1 MHSVIA
7 SSGEVLKKQKRNKIT
22 TEHIVRRAVFDPTPD
37 LLLHMLLV
45 KQIKC
50 SRSVFGA
57 AVQCDDTIASTRSKM
72 SNLYNLEPQPTGKV
86 ILQTTNGDLSLEL
99 FAKQAPLASR
109 NFLQHCLD
117 GYYNNTIFH
126 RLVPKFIIQGGD
138 PTGTGSGGIS
148 AFNDGDP
155 FKDEFHSRLK
165 FNRRGLLG
173 MANEGKDSNGSQ
185 FFLTLDKTP
194 ELQDKHTL
202 FGRIEGDTIYN
213 LMKMAEAELVEG
225 EGSDRPLYP
234 TRVTGAEVLV
244 NPFEDMV
251 ARVKDAPRTKV
262 NDSKAVTKK
271 RKKPAGK
278 NVLSFGGDEGDEDFV
293 VPMAKKTKA
302 NPKLVAV
309 VNDDT
314 TTANGDSS
322 TIAQHTKGGEKIRR
336 RKSPTPVRGE
346 EVPESPIAK
355 VAPPVSRT
363 RDMSRSSSPEPDRS
377 TKKTSELERTN
388 AEIAALRA
396 SMKRNVDI
404 AQQHSEKPIS
414 ALEAMIPSN
423 STRGRKRGK
432 ASDEKGAFDLFKA
445 FKQRLEDLPESESP
459 ADDQELP
466 ATNGHNAEP
475 TTTEGA
481 EDDEA
486 ELCDLHFIANCQS
499 CESWD
504 GHDKPD
510 RQAEAGGE
518 DDAAWMAHTLSF
530 AKDTLGK
537 DLAWKKKME
546 EIEVIDPR
554 EKARTIKEERRKD
567 RDKGKGKEKVKG

>member
-1 MHSVIA
+1 
-7 SSGEVLKKQKRNKIT
+7 
-22 TEHIVRRAVFDPTPD
+22 
-37 LLLHMLLV
+37 
-45 KQIKC
+45 
-50 SRSVFGA
+50 
-57 AVQCDDTIASTRSKM
+57 M
-72 SNLYNLEPQPTGKV
+72 SNLYNLEPQPTAKV
-86 ILQTTNGDLSLEL
+86 VLQTTAGDLLLEL
-99 FAKQAPLASR
+99 FAKQTPLASR

-117 GYYNNTIFH
+117 GYYNGTIFH

-148 AFNDGDP
+148 GINDGEP

-185 FFLTLDKTP
+185 FFLTLEKTP

-202 FGRIEGDTIYN
+202 FGRVEGDTIYN

-225 EGSDRPLYP
+225 EGSERPLYP

-244 NPFEDMV
+244 NPFEDLIP
-251 ARVKDAPRTKV
+251 RVREAPRTKV
-262 NDSKAVTKK
+262 EDVKKETKK

-278 NVLSFGGDEGDEDFV
+278 NVLSFGGDEGDEEV
-293 VPMAKKTKA
+293 AAPVLKKTKA
-302 NPKLVAV
+302 NPKLVVAEEDEV
-309 VNDDT
+309 D
-314 TTANGDSS
+314 TANGGAVSELLKAK
-322 TIAQHTKGGEKIRR
+322 TPEKVRKRR
-336 RKSPTPVRGE
+336 SPSPIRGE
-346 EVPESPIAK
+346 EVPESPPMK
-355 VAPPVSRT
+355 TAPPKRAPE
-363 RDMSRSSSPEPDRS
+363 RSPSTSPEREHIS
-377 TKKTSELERTN
+377 KKASVLERTN
-388 AEIAALRA
+388 AEIAALKA

-404 AQQHSEKPIS
+404 APEKREKPKS
-414 ALEAMIPSN
+414 ALEALIPSN

-432 ASDEKGAFDLFKA
+432 ATDEKGALDLFKA
-445 FKQRLEDLPESESP
+445 FKQRLEDLPESERPPTSDMSP
-459 ADDQELP
+459 P
-466 ATNGHNAEP
+466 TNGHNPEP

-499 CESWD
+499 CKSWD
-504 GHDKPD
+504 DHDNLD
-510 RQAEAGGE
+510 GEAEADGE

-537 DLAWKKKME
+537 DLEWKKKME

-554 EKARTIKEERRKD
+554 EKARTIMEERRKD